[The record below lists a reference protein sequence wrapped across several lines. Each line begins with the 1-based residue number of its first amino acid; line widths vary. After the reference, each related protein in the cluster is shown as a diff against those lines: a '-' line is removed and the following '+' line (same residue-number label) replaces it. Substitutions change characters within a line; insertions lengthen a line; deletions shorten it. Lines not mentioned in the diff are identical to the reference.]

1 MENTKKKL
9 RNYAFIEGYLR
20 ESYLETGVT
29 KHGVKCIKGE
39 VVVATNRFNSQRVRV
54 FAQETRSDGSENKNY
69 KPLLALL
76 NGTTIASY
84 VSTLQNADEDLDSLD
99 QETWDAATSAATK
112 VWLSGS
118 IEEYATIS
126 ADENGKE
133 KETSS
138 FSFQAQNGSIRKE
151 NDKHKFLPRC
161 NVELDGVI
169 LNIRDEMKRVD
180 EDTVETG
187 RVIIDYLWTDYKGIG
202 HKFKLIATDDYIVP
216 DKPESGT
223 FADYIRDN
231 YEVGQTAW
239 FNVAMVNLV
248 ETKVTGT
255 KNEGWGQAPQPI
267 TSTSF
272 VHELRLFGGRSKT
285 GFGEDSENYIP
296 KDEVTGALA
305 KRRVVAKENYERA
318 QARKNAATAAAPKTE
333 DKGFGASTAEYSD
346 AAASTAGF
354 PADFQF

>member
-20 ESYLETGVT
+20 ESYLKTDVT
-29 KHGVKCIKGE
+29 KHGVNCIKGE
-39 VVVATNRFNSQRVRV
+39 VVVATSRFNSQRVRV
-54 FAQETRSDGSENKNY
+54 FAQETRNDGSENKAY

-84 VSTLQNADEDLDSLD
+84 VSTLQDAAEDLDSLD
-99 QETWDAATSAATK
+99 QDTWDAATRVATK

-126 ADENGKE
+126 VDENGKE

-151 NDKHKFLPRC
+151 NDKHKFVPRC

-169 LNIRDEMKRVD
+169 LSIRDEMKRVD
-180 EDTVETG
+180 EDMVETG
-187 RVIIDYLWTDYKGIG
+187 RAIIDYLWTDYKGVG
-202 HKFKLIATDDYIVP
+202 HKFKLIATNDPIIP
-216 DKPESGT
+216 DKPESTT
-223 FADYIRDN
+223 FADYITDN
-231 YEVGQTAW
+231 YEPGQTAW
-239 FNVAMVNLV
+239 LNVAMVNLV
-248 ETKVTGT
+248 ETKVSGS
-255 KNEGWGQAPQPI
+255 KNEGWGQAQPTI
-267 TSTSF
+267 STSF
-272 VHELRLFGGRSKT
+272 VHELRLFGGRSRT

-296 KDEVTGALA
+296 KDEVTAALA

-318 QARKNAATAAAPKTE
+318 QARKNAAAAPKTE
-333 DKGFGASTAEYSD
+333 DKGFGASSAEFSD
-346 AAASTAGF
+346 AASTTAGF